1 MVNYHET
8 YMYFNNSY
16 QSCTAVHSTARYLH
30 VTARYLHANARHSTL
45 MHATARYG
53 CCRSC
58 HSGCDISGYFV
69 SNFRNTVLTEKKN
82 GSG

>member
-16 QSCTAVHSTARYLH
+16 QSCTAVHTTARYLH

-45 MHATARYG
+45 MHATAAV
-53 CCRSC
+53 
-58 HSGCDISGYFV
+58 DPV
-69 SNFRNTVLTEKKN
+69 TVAVTTLY
-82 GSG
+82 